1 MSMDGLERVRQPI
14 ERAGGLPNRHYVD
27 AATYA
32 DERERVLFAS
42 WAGFGFASDV
52 AEPGDAL
59 AVDLAG
65 QPLLLVRDRTGDV
78 RVFVNA
84 CRHRGMQ
91 LVPETGRVKKLRG
104 MIRCP
109 YHSWV
114 YDLDG
119 QLKATPHVGGPGVN
133 MHDALDRD
141 TLGLVEVRSHV
152 WQGVVFVNVSG
163 NAKPFE
169 VEQAGLLSR
178 WGDFDRQGHANEDSK
193 FQLEVRANW
202 KLAVEN
208 CGESYHLPWIHPGL
222 NSYSRLEDHYAIVH
236 ERHSGQGTNV
246 YSPAL
251 SEAGAFVDF
260 GGLPAIWA
268 RQAEYVSLYPNV
280 LLGVHRDHRF
290 AIVLLPQGPER
301 TVERIAIEYAAEAM
315 TGERYASARRTNAG
329 MWKEIFE
336 EDIFV
341 VEGMQRGR
349 HARQFDGGRFS
360 PAMDGP
366 THAFHRW
373 VADRVGSTV

>member
-1 MSMDGLERVRQPI
+1 MHAKGLTAVLEPI
-14 ERAGGLPNRHYVD
+14 ERAAALPNRHYVD
-27 AATYA
+27 PASYA
-32 DERERVLFAS
+32 EECERVLFAG
-42 WAGFGFASDV
+42 WTGLGFASDV
-52 AEPGDAL
+52 AEPGDAR
-59 AVDLAG
+59 AIDLAG
-65 QPLLLVRDRTGDV
+65 QPLLLVRDRAGQV

-91 LVPETGRVKKLRG
+91 LVPETGETKKLRG

-119 QLKATPHVGGPGVN
+119 RLKATPHVGGPGVN
-133 MHDALDRD
+133 MHEALDRE
-141 TLGLVEVRSHV
+141 TLGLVELRSRV

-163 NAKPFE
+163 DAEPFE
-169 VEQAGLLSR
+169 TEQADLLAR
-178 WGDFDRQGHANEDSK
+178 WKDFDRVGHAHGDSK
-193 FQLEVRANW
+193 FVLSVAANW

-208 CGESYHLPWIHPGL
+208 YCESYHLPWIHPGL
-222 NSYSRLEDHYAIVH
+222 NSYSRLEDHYDIVD
-236 ERHSGQGTNV
+236 ERYSGQGTNV
-246 YSPAL
+246 YAPAL
-251 SEAGAFVDF
+251 SEAGAFANFDD
-260 GGLPAIWA
+260 LPAVWD

-301 TVERIAIEYAAEAM
+301 TVERIAIEYASEAM
-315 TGERYASARRTNAG
+315 VGDRYREARATNAA

-349 HARQFDGGRFS
+349 HAQRFDGGRFS
-360 PAMDGP
+360 PAMDRP

-373 VADRVGSTV
+373 VARRMGAA